1 MAVDINKLVENVTKE
16 VLESQGQSVKVKAD
30 RMTLDLARKIIEATK
45 KKADE
50 IGVKAVVAVADAG
63 GNTFSVDSMDDAYI
77 ASWDIAVNK
86 AFTSV
91 SLKMSTAELS
101 KLAAPSGSLYG
112 IQFTNNGRIVIFGG
126 GEALK
131 NGDTVIGGV
140 GVSGG
145 TAEEDTFLGE
155 YARKK
160 FEELIK

>member
-45 KKADE
+45 KKAAE

-63 GNTFSVDSMDDAYI
+63 GNTVSVDSMDDAYI

-131 NGDTVIGGV
+131 NADTVIGGV